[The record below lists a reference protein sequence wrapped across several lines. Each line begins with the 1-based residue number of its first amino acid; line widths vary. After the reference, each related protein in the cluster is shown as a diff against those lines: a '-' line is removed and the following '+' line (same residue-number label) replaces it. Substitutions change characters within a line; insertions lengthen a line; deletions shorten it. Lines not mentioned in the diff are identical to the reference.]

1 MATLRQ
7 RYVDTASSGGDG
19 TTTALSGT
27 NAAYASLQAALN
39 AERANLVSADVYL
52 RIECAADTGTADTTL
67 VDQNI
72 AGWTTDATRY
82 VEIHAAA
89 GHEAGVEWDTS
100 KYRLS
105 RSGTGGSVFVAV
117 LAGTSGGI
125 AYGRLHG
132 LQIEADWSNLNSATR
147 TVGNLIWSV
156 AAGTSGSDVRIY
168 NNHFR
173 WTGTKAFT
181 FTNTSAM
188 VSGSPS
194 TNGASPTP
202 KAYLWNN
209 ILSDE
214 TTVTAHASATTFI
227 NWDNR
232 NHDTYLWNNTLRG
245 ALPYG
250 FYGDNGSDRLHYLKN
265 NLVAGVTTAM
275 CLGSYSNAR
284 CNYNSTSSAALG
296 YTAGANDRVS
306 QTFTFASA
314 TNHAITSGDAG
325 AKDYGVT
332 DPGAGMFDDD
342 ILGVT
347 RSGTWDIGAHEY
359 TSSEVPTGTSGGL
372 VVGSETSFVGE
383 GYVGSIEAASGSYTL
398 VAAQGSYSLTGQAA
412 GLRASRSLT
421 AAQGSYSLNG
431 QAATLRKSYPL
442 VAAQGGYSLGGQA
455 AGLRVDRSLTAAQG
469 SYALTGQAAS
479 LSYGKQLV
487 AAQGSYSLT
496 GQAAALRLARVV
508 SAAQG
513 SYSLTGQAANL
524 IAARTLAA
532 GQGTYA
538 LGGQA
543 ANLFAARRLTAAQGG
558 YSLTG
563 MAAGL
568 LYSGGSPTLIA
579 GMGSYALT
587 GQDAGLRRAAVLTA
601 AQGSYALTGQA
612 AALVFGKTLAAGQG
626 AYTITGQ
633 AAILRTARLLA
644 AETGVYTLTGEPAN
658 LFTTGE
664 PVEPQ
669 APQPTGG
676 WAGYFRAEQAAIRR
690 RALGKLA
697 EEADEEREREALA
710 ARLEAALIADRSIT
724 QAEADRLR
732 LDQLAEL
739 YADRALLDRRAQR
752 ALAYAERA
760 QTDFAVQLAL
770 RELQRQQED
779 EELAVLLVLAID

>member
-27 NAAYASLQAALN
+27 NAAYASLQAALD
-39 AERANLVSADVYL
+39 AERGDLVSADVYL

-117 LAGTSGGI
+117 LADMSGGI

-188 VSGSPS
+188 VSGSPW

-372 VVGSETSFVGE
+372 VVGSETSYVGE
-383 GYVGSIEAASGSYTL
+383 GFVGSIEAAGSISSAISLTLTPSGTL
-398 VAAQGSYSLTGQAA
+398 TGTGAVSAAVSLTLTSSGTLAGTGALSSAIPITFTAAGALSAVGVLSSTIPLALTSSGAIAGTGAVSSTIPLALTPSGAIAGTGAVSSTIPLALTPSGTLTGTGAVSAAVSLTLTPSGALAGLGALASDIPLVVSLGGTLENAGSDQLTGSVGVTLILSATLTGQGALSSAIPITLAPSATLTGTGALASAVPLTVSAA
-412 GLRASRSLT
+412 SVLTGTGQLVTTMPLALTPSGTLGTVGSGALTSTVGLSLAITATLAGSGALTGTVPLTIAATGTMRNGAPYDLVGAIGLTLGTQGALTGRGALTSAVPLVVSLT
-421 AAQGSYSLNG
+421 A
-431 QAATLRKSYPL
+431 
-442 VAAQGGYSLGGQA
+442 
-455 AGLRVDRSLTAAQG
+455 D
-469 SYALTGQAAS
+469 
-479 LSYGKQLV
+479 
-487 AAQGSYSLT
+487 
-496 GQAAALRLARVV
+496 
-508 SAAQG
+508 
-513 SYSLTGQAANL
+513 
-524 IAARTLAA
+524 IAV
-532 GQGTYA
+532 Q
-538 LGGQA
+538 
-543 ANLFAARRLTAAQGG
+543 
-558 YSLTG
+558 
-563 MAAGL
+563 
-568 LYSGGSPTLIA
+568 
-579 GMGSYALT
+579 
-587 GQDAGLRRAAVLTA
+587 
-601 AQGSYALTGQA
+601 
-612 AALVFGKTLAAGQG
+612 
-626 AYTITGQ
+626 ITG
-633 AAILRTARLLA
+633 AHPDRIVDVTRDSRTVRVARTARGIDV
-644 AETGVYTLTGEPAN
+644 T
-658 LFTTGE
+658 
-664 PVEPQ
+664 
-669 APQPTGG
+669 
-676 WAGYFRAEQAAIRR
+676 R
-690 RALGKLA
+690 
-697 EEADEEREREALA
+697 DS
-710 ARLEAALIADRSIT
+710 RLIN
-724 QAEADRLR
+724 
-732 LDQLAEL
+732 
-739 YADRALLDRRAQR
+739 
-752 ALAYAERA
+752 
-760 QTDFAVQLAL
+760 
-770 RELQRQQED
+770 
-779 EELAVLLVLAID
+779 

>member
-27 NAAYASLQAALN
+27 NAAYASLQAALD
-39 AERANLVSADVYL
+39 AERGDLVSADVYL

-117 LAGTSGGI
+117 LADMSGGI

-188 VSGSPS
+188 VSGSPW

-372 VVGSETSFVGE
+372 VVGSETSYVGE
-383 GYVGSIEAASGSYTL
+383 GFVGSIEAAGSISSAISLTLTPSGTL
-398 VAAQGSYSLTGQAA
+398 TGTGAVSAAVSLTLTPSGALAGLGALASDIPLVVSLGGTLENAGSDQLTGSVGVTLILSATLTGQGALSSAIPITLAPSATLTGTGALASAVPLTVSAA
-412 GLRASRSLT
+412 SVLTGTGQLVTTMPLALTPSGTLGTVGSGALTSTVGLSLAITATLAGSGALTGTVPLTIAATGTMRNGAPYDLVGAIGLTLGTQGALTGRGALTSAVPLVVSLT
-421 AAQGSYSLNG
+421 A
-431 QAATLRKSYPL
+431 
-442 VAAQGGYSLGGQA
+442 
-455 AGLRVDRSLTAAQG
+455 D
-469 SYALTGQAAS
+469 
-479 LSYGKQLV
+479 
-487 AAQGSYSLT
+487 
-496 GQAAALRLARVV
+496 
-508 SAAQG
+508 
-513 SYSLTGQAANL
+513 
-524 IAARTLAA
+524 IAV
-532 GQGTYA
+532 Q
-538 LGGQA
+538 
-543 ANLFAARRLTAAQGG
+543 
-558 YSLTG
+558 
-563 MAAGL
+563 
-568 LYSGGSPTLIA
+568 
-579 GMGSYALT
+579 
-587 GQDAGLRRAAVLTA
+587 
-601 AQGSYALTGQA
+601 
-612 AALVFGKTLAAGQG
+612 
-626 AYTITGQ
+626 ITG
-633 AAILRTARLLA
+633 AHPDRIVDVTRDSRTVRVARTARGIDV
-644 AETGVYTLTGEPAN
+644 T
-658 LFTTGE
+658 
-664 PVEPQ
+664 
-669 APQPTGG
+669 
-676 WAGYFRAEQAAIRR
+676 R
-690 RALGKLA
+690 
-697 EEADEEREREALA
+697 DS
-710 ARLEAALIADRSIT
+710 RLIN
-724 QAEADRLR
+724 
-732 LDQLAEL
+732 
-739 YADRALLDRRAQR
+739 
-752 ALAYAERA
+752 
-760 QTDFAVQLAL
+760 
-770 RELQRQQED
+770 
-779 EELAVLLVLAID
+779 

>member
-39 AERANLVSADVYL
+39 AERGDLVSADVYL

-117 LAGTSGGI
+117 LADMSGGI

-188 VSGSPS
+188 VSGSPW

-372 VVGSETSFVGE
+372 VVGSETSYVGE
-383 GYVGSIEAASGSYTL
+383 GFVGSIEAAGSISSAISLTLTPSGTL
-398 VAAQGSYSLTGQAA
+398 TGTGAVSAAVSLTLTPSGALAGLGALASDIPLVVSLGGTLENAGSDQLTGSVGVTLILSATLTGQGALSSAIPITLAPSATLTGTGALASAVPLTVSAA
-412 GLRASRSLT
+412 SVLTGTGQLVTTMPLALTPSGTLGTVGSGALTSTVGLSLAITATLAGSGALTGTVPLTIAATGTMRNGAPYDLVGAIGLTLGTQGALTGRGALTSAVPLVVSLT
-421 AAQGSYSLNG
+421 A
-431 QAATLRKSYPL
+431 
-442 VAAQGGYSLGGQA
+442 
-455 AGLRVDRSLTAAQG
+455 D
-469 SYALTGQAAS
+469 
-479 LSYGKQLV
+479 
-487 AAQGSYSLT
+487 
-496 GQAAALRLARVV
+496 
-508 SAAQG
+508 
-513 SYSLTGQAANL
+513 
-524 IAARTLAA
+524 IAV
-532 GQGTYA
+532 Q
-538 LGGQA
+538 
-543 ANLFAARRLTAAQGG
+543 
-558 YSLTG
+558 
-563 MAAGL
+563 
-568 LYSGGSPTLIA
+568 
-579 GMGSYALT
+579 
-587 GQDAGLRRAAVLTA
+587 
-601 AQGSYALTGQA
+601 
-612 AALVFGKTLAAGQG
+612 
-626 AYTITGQ
+626 ITG
-633 AAILRTARLLA
+633 AHPDRIVDVTRDSRTVRVARTARGIDV
-644 AETGVYTLTGEPAN
+644 T
-658 LFTTGE
+658 
-664 PVEPQ
+664 
-669 APQPTGG
+669 
-676 WAGYFRAEQAAIRR
+676 R
-690 RALGKLA
+690 
-697 EEADEEREREALA
+697 DS
-710 ARLEAALIADRSIT
+710 RLIN
-724 QAEADRLR
+724 
-732 LDQLAEL
+732 
-739 YADRALLDRRAQR
+739 
-752 ALAYAERA
+752 
-760 QTDFAVQLAL
+760 
-770 RELQRQQED
+770 
-779 EELAVLLVLAID
+779 

>member
-39 AERANLVSADVYL
+39 AERGDLVSADVYL

-117 LAGTSGGI
+117 LADMSGGI
-125 AYGRLHG
+125 AYGRVHG

-188 VSGSPS
+188 VSGSPW

-372 VVGSETSFVGE
+372 VVGSETSYVGE
-383 GYVGSIEAASGSYTL
+383 GFVGSIEAAGSISSAISLTLTPSGTL
-398 VAAQGSYSLTGQAA
+398 TGTGAVSAAVSLTLTSSGTLAGTGALSSAIPITFTAAGALSAVGVLSSTIPLALTSSGAIAGTGAVSSTIPLALTPSGTLTGTGAVSAAVSLTLTPSGALAGLGALASDIPLVVSLGGTLENAGSDQLTGSVGVTLILSATLTGQGALSSAIPITLAPSATLTGTGALASAVPLTVSAA
-412 GLRASRSLT
+412 SVLTGTGQLVTTMPLALTPSGTLGTVGSGALTSTVGLSLAITATLAGSGALTGTVPLTIAATGTMRNGAPYDLVGAIGLTLGTQGALTGRGALTSAVPLVVSLT
-421 AAQGSYSLNG
+421 A
-431 QAATLRKSYPL
+431 
-442 VAAQGGYSLGGQA
+442 
-455 AGLRVDRSLTAAQG
+455 D
-469 SYALTGQAAS
+469 
-479 LSYGKQLV
+479 
-487 AAQGSYSLT
+487 
-496 GQAAALRLARVV
+496 
-508 SAAQG
+508 
-513 SYSLTGQAANL
+513 
-524 IAARTLAA
+524 IAV
-532 GQGTYA
+532 Q
-538 LGGQA
+538 
-543 ANLFAARRLTAAQGG
+543 
-558 YSLTG
+558 
-563 MAAGL
+563 
-568 LYSGGSPTLIA
+568 
-579 GMGSYALT
+579 
-587 GQDAGLRRAAVLTA
+587 
-601 AQGSYALTGQA
+601 
-612 AALVFGKTLAAGQG
+612 
-626 AYTITGQ
+626 ITG
-633 AAILRTARLLA
+633 AHPDRIVDVTRDSRTVRVARTARGIDV
-644 AETGVYTLTGEPAN
+644 T
-658 LFTTGE
+658 
-664 PVEPQ
+664 
-669 APQPTGG
+669 
-676 WAGYFRAEQAAIRR
+676 R
-690 RALGKLA
+690 
-697 EEADEEREREALA
+697 DS
-710 ARLEAALIADRSIT
+710 RLIN
-724 QAEADRLR
+724 
-732 LDQLAEL
+732 
-739 YADRALLDRRAQR
+739 
-752 ALAYAERA
+752 
-760 QTDFAVQLAL
+760 
-770 RELQRQQED
+770 
-779 EELAVLLVLAID
+779 

>member
-39 AERANLVSADVYL
+39 AERGDLVSADVYL

-117 LAGTSGGI
+117 LADTSGGI

-132 LQIEADWSNLNSATR
+132 LQIEADWSNLNSASR
-147 TVGNLIWSV
+147 KVGNLIWSV

-188 VSGSPS
+188 VSGSPW

-372 VVGSETSFVGE
+372 VVGSETSYVGE
-383 GYVGSIEAASGSYTL
+383 GFVGSIEAAGSISSAISLTLTPSGTL
-398 VAAQGSYSLTGQAA
+398 TGTGAVSAAVSLTLTPSGALAGLGALASDIPLVVSLGGTLENAGSDQLTGSVGVTLILSATLTGQGALSSAIPITLAPSATLTGTGALASAVPLTVSAA
-412 GLRASRSLT
+412 SVLTGTGQLVTTMPLALTPSGTLGTVGSGALTSTVGLSLAITATLAGSGALTGTVPLTIAATGTMRNGAPYDLVGAIGLTLGTQGALTGRGALTSAVPLVVSLT
-421 AAQGSYSLNG
+421 A
-431 QAATLRKSYPL
+431 
-442 VAAQGGYSLGGQA
+442 
-455 AGLRVDRSLTAAQG
+455 D
-469 SYALTGQAAS
+469 
-479 LSYGKQLV
+479 
-487 AAQGSYSLT
+487 
-496 GQAAALRLARVV
+496 
-508 SAAQG
+508 
-513 SYSLTGQAANL
+513 
-524 IAARTLAA
+524 IAV
-532 GQGTYA
+532 Q
-538 LGGQA
+538 
-543 ANLFAARRLTAAQGG
+543 
-558 YSLTG
+558 
-563 MAAGL
+563 
-568 LYSGGSPTLIA
+568 
-579 GMGSYALT
+579 
-587 GQDAGLRRAAVLTA
+587 
-601 AQGSYALTGQA
+601 
-612 AALVFGKTLAAGQG
+612 
-626 AYTITGQ
+626 ITG
-633 AAILRTARLLA
+633 AHPDRIVDVTRDSRTVRVARTARGIDV
-644 AETGVYTLTGEPAN
+644 T
-658 LFTTGE
+658 
-664 PVEPQ
+664 
-669 APQPTGG
+669 
-676 WAGYFRAEQAAIRR
+676 R
-690 RALGKLA
+690 
-697 EEADEEREREALA
+697 DS
-710 ARLEAALIADRSIT
+710 RLIN
-724 QAEADRLR
+724 
-732 LDQLAEL
+732 
-739 YADRALLDRRAQR
+739 
-752 ALAYAERA
+752 
-760 QTDFAVQLAL
+760 
-770 RELQRQQED
+770 
-779 EELAVLLVLAID
+779 

>member
-1 MATLRQ
+1 MATARI
-7 RYVDTASSGGDG
+7 RYVDTASSGGNG
-19 TTTALSGT
+19 TTTALSGA

-39 AERANLVSADVYL
+39 AERGDLVSADVYL

-347 RSGTWDIGAHEY
+347 RSGTWDIGAFEF
-359 TSSEVPTGTSGGL
+359 
-372 VVGSETSFVGE
+372 VVEST
-383 GYVGSIEAASGSYTL
+383 
-398 VAAQGSYSLTGQAA
+398 
-412 GLRASRSLT
+412 
-421 AAQGSYSLNG
+421 
-431 QAATLRKSYPL
+431 
-442 VAAQGGYSLGGQA
+442 
-455 AGLRVDRSLTAAQG
+455 
-469 SYALTGQAAS
+469 
-479 LSYGKQLV
+479 
-487 AAQGSYSLT
+487 
-496 GQAAALRLARVV
+496 
-508 SAAQG
+508 
-513 SYSLTGQAANL
+513 
-524 IAARTLAA
+524 
-532 GQGTYA
+532 
-538 LGGQA
+538 
-543 ANLFAARRLTAAQGG
+543 
-558 YSLTG
+558 
-563 MAAGL
+563 
-568 LYSGGSPTLIA
+568 
-579 GMGSYALT
+579 
-587 GQDAGLRRAAVLTA
+587 DA
-601 AQGSYALTGQA
+601 
-612 AALVFGKTLAAGQG
+612 F
-626 AYTITGQ
+626 
-633 AAILRTARLLA
+633 
-644 AETGVYTLTGEPAN
+644 
-658 LFTTGE
+658 
-664 PVEPQ
+664 
-669 APQPTGG
+669 PQPLPPAFGVFRRV
-676 WAGYFRAEQAAIRR
+676 AGRI
-690 RALGKLA
+690 G
-697 EEADEEREREALA
+697 
-710 ARLEAALIADRSIT
+710 
-724 QAEADRLR
+724 
-732 LDQLAEL
+732 
-739 YADRALLDRRAQR
+739 
-752 ALAYAERA
+752 
-760 QTDFAVQLAL
+760 
-770 RELQRQQED
+770 
-779 EELAVLLVLAID
+779 